1 MDFIEITENELQVD
15 KISAQVTME
24 STGATSL
31 FVGTTRDNFQGK
43 KVVKLE
49 YEAYTP
55 MAKKKLQELCNRVRV
70 KWPEICHIA
79 VYHRLG
85 PVGPCQA
92 SVIIAI
98 SSAHRQ
104 ASLEALHFAID
115 ELKATVPIWKKELYE
130 DGSQWKENKECFWT
144 PKPEP
149 EEFLPIDQNLVQVQA
164 SNEELNKRIDKFIE
178 TKREEIN
185 QSNILEFCGVE
196 KK

>member
-1 MDFIEITENELQVD
+1 
-15 KISAQVTME
+15 ME

-92 SVIIAI
+92 SVIIGKIIFQAI
-98 SSAHRQ
+98 
-104 ASLEALHFAID
+104 L
-115 ELKATVPIWKKELYE
+115 
-130 DGSQWKENKECFWT
+130 
-144 PKPEP
+144 
-149 EEFLPIDQNLVQVQA
+149 
-164 SNEELNKRIDKFIE
+164 LNIKSKCSRKS
-178 TKREEIN
+178 RVEIKLAK
-185 QSNILEFCGVE
+185 NIP
-196 KK
+196 